1 MPRSYIALG
10 SNQGDPVQQV
20 QTACGALR
28 ELPRSQL
35 VACSS
40 LYRSAPMGPQDQPS
54 YINAVLALDTELEP
68 AALLDNLQRIEL
80 EHGRVRKAERWGPRT
95 LDLDILLYGDQLIRT
110 ERLQI
115 PHYHMHARAFV
126 LYPLAEI
133 APALKMPD
141 GTALET
147 LLQNCPRGDLQ
158 ALPFFIQRPGAQ
170 TDLTPPG

>member
-1 MPRSYIALG
+1 MPRCYIALG

-20 QTACGALR
+20 QTACWALR
-28 ELPRSQL
+28 ALPQSQL
-35 VACSS
+35 ISCSS

-54 YINAVLALDTELEP
+54 YINAVLALDTELPPE
-68 AALLDNLQRIEL
+68 ALLDQLQRIEQ

-95 LDLDILLYGDQLIRT
+95 LDLDILLYGDQVIQSK
-110 ERLQI
+110 RLQV

-133 APALKMPD
+133 APTLQMPD
-141 GTALET
+141 GTALNDM
-147 LLQNCPRGDLQ
+147 LQNCPRGDLQ
-158 ALPFFIQRPGAQ
+158 ALPFFIQQPGAQ

>member
-1 MPRSYIALG
+1 MTHRVVL
-10 SNQGDPVQQV
+10 DFV
-20 QTACGALR
+20 LLL
-28 ELPRSQL
+28 LPCPTPCERT
-35 VACSS
+35 CF
-40 LYRSAPMGPQDQPS
+40 
-54 YINAVLALDTELEP
+54 
-68 AALLDNLQRIEL
+68 EL

-158 ALPFFIQRPGAQ
+158 ALPFFIQQPGAQ